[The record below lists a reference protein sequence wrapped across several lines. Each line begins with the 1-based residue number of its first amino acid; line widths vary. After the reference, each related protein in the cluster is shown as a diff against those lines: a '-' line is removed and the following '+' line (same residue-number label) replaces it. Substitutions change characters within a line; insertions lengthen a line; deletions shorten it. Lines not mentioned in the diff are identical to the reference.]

1 MVTWDLLG
9 SLSLHN
15 HLLFCSPIALNFHWL
30 KFSWGENDYF
40 KNRCRTPNHFYL
52 SAFLAWWSDSL
63 VVMFLLEIVGYGTL
77 AVLVTCCFSMCG
89 SGASFCLS
97 HLGILWEL
105 LFRKKNH
112 ISLSY
117 NLLFLQWYI
126 LEKRHFIRI
135 CFGVYLGVYCL
146 FYY

>member
-1 MVTWDLLG
+1 MVTRNLLG

-52 SAFLAWWSDSL
+52 SASLAWWYDSP

-77 AVLVTCCFSMCG
+77 AVLVTRCFSMCG

-97 HLGILWEL
+97 HLGVLWEL
-105 LFRKKNH
+105 LLSKKKNH

-117 NLLFLQWYI
+117 NLLLLQWCI
-126 LEKRHFIRI
+126 LEKRHLIRV
-135 CFGVYLGVYCL
+135 CFGVYCL